1 MLPNFSQLSLCHNA
15 QEPTGAPRQDLD
27 TILEAQALLIKR
39 LNESQERAKKKPGV
53 PEHASAAARRDPAER
68 DPYEQHPLR
77 YEPEQKHRV
86 TVKESVTCKNPGCSG
101 KNVHEVSDGRAVCE
115 ECGVEQVYASEDMAA
130 RSLADDTEKA
140 RLDRIHNELYRGDER
155 HHMTH
160 IEDKEFPNAV
170 NQANLDLANQR
181 LNQCRAWFV
190 HYLSHTGVLRE
201 YGFWLTESEITK
213 ALRLL
218 RAACKQ
224 WALGSGYPGQPF
236 GSPIFWVLALTL
248 QMVSNRPQ
256 GFNVPN
262 VRMQNLLT
270 MSGLHLALKHHQGTR
285 VTTDESEQS
294 ATRASGSGTAGQNY
308 LDAAKS
314 RHVRWDPLGNEVE
327 QLKKMVFLNLLLVEA
342 QMTPLSSV
350 VLNFDRPGLIGAGN
364 DDFMNALVTDGNY
377 KLVASRNSDPVDTEA
392 SVVERVFA
400 QLRL

>member
-15 QEPTGAPRQDLD
+15 QEPTGVANLGK
-27 TILEAQALLIKR
+27 ILEAQERLIKR
-39 LNESQERAKKKPGV
+39 QNEYHERWQQPRAN
-53 PEHASAAARRDPAER
+53 EHASAANRRDTDEH
-68 DPYEQHPLR
+68 DLYEQHPLR
-77 YEPEQKHRV
+77 YEPEQNHRV
-86 TVKESVTCKNPGCSG
+86 TKGESLTCKKPGCSG

-190 HYLSHTGVLRE
+190 NYLGDNPGGLKEE
-201 YGFWLTESEITK
+201 YGFWLTGNEITE

-224 WALGSGYPGQPF
+224 WVLGSGYPGHSS

-270 MSGLHLALKHHQGTR
+270 MSGLHLALKHNQGTR

-314 RHVRWDPLGNEVE
+314 RHLRWDSLGNKVE
-327 QLKKMVFLNLLLVEA
+327 QMRKMGFLNLLLVEA
-342 QMTPLSSV
+342 QMTPLSSAV
-350 VLNFDRPGLIGAGN
+350 
-364 DDFMNALVTDGNY
+364 
-377 KLVASRNSDPVDTEA
+377 
-392 SVVERVFA
+392 